1 MIAYLVGK
9 IITKHDQAIVL
20 LVNNVG
26 YLVHAVPDVLVKP
39 IETEVALHIHHV
51 VREDSQDLY
60 GFISEQ
66 ELLMFKTLIS
76 VSGVGPKTALGI
88 LSVTS
93 VDNLKNAV
101 ASGDIKLLTTFSGIG
116 KKTAERLLVELKDK
130 IAVFG
135 LPDEKSVIAGGEDM
149 EVLAALEQFGYSS
162 MDARKVISDLP
173 KDLSGV
179 ELRLK
184 AALKQLG
191 TQ

>member
-1 MIAYLVGK
+1 MLAYLAGK
-9 IITKHDQAIVL
+9 IITKHDQAIVV

-26 YLVHAVPDVLVKP
+26 YLVHAVPDILIKP
-39 IETEVALHIHHV
+39 VNSDVELHVHHV
-51 VREDSQDLY
+51 VREDSQDLF
-60 GFISEQ
+60 GFTTEQ
-66 ELLMFKTLIS
+66 ELRMFKTLIS

-101 ASGDIKLLTTFSGIG
+101 ASGDVKLLTTFSGIG

-130 IAVFG
+130 IAAFG
-135 LPDEKSVIAGGEDM
+135 LPDEEAVSASGEEL

-162 MDARKVISDLP
+162 VDARKIITDLP
-173 KDLSGV
+173 KDISGV
-179 ELRLK
+179 EERLK

>member
-1 MIAYLVGK
+1 MLAYIKGK
-9 IITKHDQAIVL
+9 IISKHDQAVVV
-20 LVNNVG
+20 LVNNIG
-26 YLVHAVPDVLVKP
+26 YLVHAVPDILVKP

-60 GFISEQ
+60 GFVTEQ

-101 ASGDIKLLTTFSGIG
+101 ASGDVKLLTTFSGIG

-135 LPDEKSVIAGGEDM
+135 LPDEKAVIAGGEDM

-162 MDARKVISDLP
+162 TDARKVISDLP
-173 KDLSGV
+173 KDLTGV
-179 ELRLK
+179 EIRLK

>member
-9 IITKHDQAIVL
+9 IIAKHDQAIVL